1 MTTWRFGA
9 VLGAGAMTLG
19 LVGGT
24 IAAAQA
30 VDESMKP
37 QPGQYSSDL
46 TLTDIDMPGLPTQM
60 QGMLKKR
67 LSRSTTICLTAE
79 EVEEGYKQALAAT
92 QDGECTYERFSAT
105 GGVIDAKMICESPT
119 GPMTMTMKGTGTT
132 TNSDVTMNVV
142 GNMGR
147 GEGSMTMRVV
157 QKRIG
162 DC

>member
-1 MTTWRFGA
+1 MGA
-9 VLGAGAMTLG
+9 FASVAAG
-19 LVGGT
+19 
-24 IAAAQA
+24 AQA

-37 QPGQYSSDL
+37 QPGKYASDL
-46 TLTDIDMPGLPTQM
+46 TMIDADIPGLPD
-60 QGMLKKR
+60 R
-67 LSRSTTICLTAE
+67 LLGVIKQRMSRSTEICLTAE
-79 EVEEGYKQALAAT
+79 EVEEGYKQALART
-92 QDGECTYERFSAT
+92 QDGECTYERFNAT
-105 GGVIDAKMICESPT
+105 GGTIDAVMICESPN

-147 GEGSMTMRVV
+147 GEGSMTMRIV

>member
-1 MTTWRFGA
+1 MRIGVKGA
-9 VLGAGAMTLG
+9 LLCAGA
-19 LVGGT
+19 LVSV
-24 IAAAQA
+24 AAGAQA
-30 VDESMKP
+30 IDESMKP
-37 QPGQYSSDL
+37 QPGSYESQI
-46 TLTDIDMPGLPTQM
+46 TLIDADIPGMPKQM
-60 QGMLKKR
+60 LGVIKKR
-67 LSRSTTICLTAE
+67 MGRTQTICLTPE
-79 EVEEGYKQALAAT
+79 EVEEGYKEAIART

-105 GGVIDAKMICESPT
+105 GGTIDAVMTCQSPT

-142 GNMGR
+142 GNMGT